1 MASGQR
7 KRPARIPP
15 HKVAK
20 NWCVLGKDQSG
31 FTKTFI
37 KDDIG
42 YGLVTTRPFF
52 KGNFLLEYRGDLTIA
67 PDEDE
72 ENVDYVFHFSHN
84 NTKYRI
90 DASEEDSC
98 LARWVNDDHI
108 HPNCVIKKVTFNQ
121 SSGSS
126 LPHLCLFALVDIRP
140 GAELRYDYGVDN
152 LPWRQEDAARQR
164 ERETAEQLVNT
175 AERKRLREEAEWEA
189 EKRKREERVRQE
201 EEEQRRTEEEEER
214 IRDLKIQSQSYTP
227 DSEEESEEEFF
238 PRSLRNKT
246 SNREINSNRQQK
258 KVAPVMVESDS
269 EINSNGKRKLVESE
283 GDIKSNRKLGKK
295 APAIVESDSDK
306 EDEPYVAPVMVES
319 DSEINSNG
327 KRKLV
332 ESDGDIKSNQKL
344 GKKAPAIVES
354 DSDKEDE
361 PYVAP
366 VMVESDSEIN
376 SNGKRKLVES
386 DGDIKSNRKLGKK
399 APAIVESDSDKEDEP
414 YVAASN
420 TKPNGPRKWDSYSY
434 CLYCG
439 KKQSQLKRHLLRKHT
454 DESMVAEAQ
463 ATVDDNRKTQIWSKI
478 KKLGDFEHNQKV
490 HIGEAMDLKVTKR
503 PKYKA
508 KYDVND
514 YVPCSY
520 CYGYYHIH
528 SLYIHRKNCKAKD
541 GSKNNATNKNMH
553 VKSGRALIPMKHST
567 TSQCRRAVDSMGC
580 NDISLII
587 KNDQDILGVGQN
599 HLGKS
604 NSAKKEET
612 CREKMRTVAKIL
624 QAARSIDTSIVN
636 ASDML
641 TPSKFDT
648 VVKASLFV
656 SKYDEG
662 TQKHGAYSTALKLG
676 PFLKVLVVVVRGKYS
691 RQHMEDHV
699 KTVNEFERLL
709 VDEWNIHVTSSA
721 LQQRTEKNWK
731 NPRTLPLTQ
740 DVVKFNK
747 YLAETEKEIK
757 TDIEEAGMSPD
768 LYRDL
773 ANVTLAQIVTYNRR
787 RPGEVERMKVDEYR
801 EQITKTDICH
811 DEIFK
816 TLTMSEKAA
825 MNRLKMVKVRGK
837 RGRGVPVFLTENT
850 KQSVDM
856 IIDYHDQRQ
865 RDDEPRRYI
874 FSRACDTASTP
885 YRACDAMKTLT
896 DKADLIKPENVRC
909 TRLRKHI
916 ATTSQLLNLNDH
928 ELEQLANMMGHDVRI
943 HREYYRLPQDVLLLA
958 KASKLLTI
966 SAKGEMHKYAGKSLE
981 EIERSPDDTVDLD
994 ETDQTMSGDTQTEY
1008 SDEET
1013 GPRDVD
1019 KSPGVNDAETVVSD
1033 SEESEVFEEVSR
1045 RTQAKVKRVGR
1056 KYNRWTDEQTQYLKS
1071 REEVKKMLKTKTVP
1085 GKLVGLQIIQK
1096 SKGLLKDKNWKEV
1109 KFKVHTLNQ
1118 LERKRLQKK
1127 EKMYVKK

>member
-1 MASGQR
+1 
-7 KRPARIPP
+7 
-15 HKVAK
+15 
-20 NWCVLGKDQSG
+20 
-31 FTKTFI
+31 
-37 KDDIG
+37 
-42 YGLVTTRPFF
+42 
-52 KGNFLLEYRGDLTIA
+52 
-67 PDEDE
+67 
-72 ENVDYVFHFSHN
+72 
-84 NTKYRI
+84 
-90 DASEEDSC
+90 
-98 LARWVNDDHI
+98 
-108 HPNCVIKKVTFNQ
+108 
-121 SSGSS
+121 
-126 LPHLCLFALVDIRP
+126 
-140 GAELRYDYGVDN
+140 
-152 LPWRQEDAARQR
+152 
-164 ERETAEQLVNT
+164 
-175 AERKRLREEAEWEA
+175 
-189 EKRKREERVRQE
+189 
-201 EEEQRRTEEEEER
+201 
-214 IRDLKIQSQSYTP
+214 
-227 DSEEESEEEFF
+227 
-238 PRSLRNKT
+238 
-246 SNREINSNRQQK
+246 
-258 KVAPVMVESDS
+258 
-269 EINSNGKRKLVESE
+269 
-283 GDIKSNRKLGKK
+283 
-295 APAIVESDSDK
+295 
-306 EDEPYVAPVMVES
+306 
-319 DSEINSNG
+319 
-327 KRKLV
+327 
-332 ESDGDIKSNQKL
+332 
-344 GKKAPAIVES
+344 
-354 DSDKEDE
+354 
-361 PYVAP
+361 
-366 VMVESDSEIN
+366 MVESDSEIN

-399 APAIVESDSDKEDEP
+399 APAIAESDSDKEDEP

-434 CLYCG
+434 CLYCS

-463 ATVDDNRKTQIWSKI
+463 ATVDDNRKAQIWAKI

-528 SLYIHRKNCKAKD
+528 SLYIHRKNCKATD

-624 QAARSIDTSIVN
+624 KAARSIDTSIVN

-648 VVKASLFV
+648 VVKASLVV

-676 PFLKVLVVVVRGKYS
+676 PFLKDLVVVVRGKYS

-709 VDEWNIHVTSSA
+709 VNEWNIHVTSSA

-801 EQITKTDICH
+801 EQITKTDIY
-811 DEIFK
+811 
-816 TLTMSEKAA
+816 A
-825 MNRLKMVKVRGK
+825 MMK
-837 RGRGVPVFLTENT
+837 
-850 KQSVDM
+850 
-856 IIDYHDQRQ
+856 
-865 RDDEPRRYI
+865 
-874 FSRACDTASTP
+874 FSRP
-885 YRACDAMKTLT
+885 
-896 DKADLIKPENVRC
+896 
-909 TRLRKHI
+909 
-916 ATTSQLLNLNDH
+916 SQC
-928 ELEQLANMMGHDVRI
+928 Q
-943 HREYYRLPQDVLLLA
+943 
-958 KASKLLTI
+958 
-966 SAKGEMHKYAGKSLE
+966 
-981 EIERSPDDTVDLD
+981 
-994 ETDQTMSGDTQTEY
+994 
-1008 SDEET
+1008 
-1013 GPRDVD
+1013 
-1019 KSPGVNDAETVVSD
+1019 
-1033 SEESEVFEEVSR
+1033 R
-1045 RTQAKVKRVGR
+1045 RQ
-1056 KYNRWTDEQTQYLKS
+1056 Q
-1071 REEVKKMLKTKTVP
+1071 
-1085 GKLVGLQIIQK
+1085 
-1096 SKGLLKDKNWKEV
+1096 
-1109 KFKVHTLNQ
+1109 
-1118 LERKRLQKK
+1118 
-1127 EKMYVKK
+1127 